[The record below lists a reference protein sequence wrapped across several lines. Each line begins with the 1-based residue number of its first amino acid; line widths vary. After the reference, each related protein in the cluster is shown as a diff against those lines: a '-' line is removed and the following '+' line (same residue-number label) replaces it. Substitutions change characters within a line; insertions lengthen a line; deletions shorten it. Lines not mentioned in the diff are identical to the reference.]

1 MNPTP
6 TTTYYDE
13 TRIPR
18 RKMNTLS
25 MTAGATNGANNNTDG
40 ATKQRRRAKK
50 TRRTKRTKREDPA
63 TKRYRLK
70 SLDLQQ
76 KIRLALEARRIASLT
91 NPQIP
96 REFHPS
102 FRGSGE
108 QVLKQIEARPPE
120 FDASTGKRVPS
131 ARSMLGKGGI
141 LPPEGLNVE
150 ERSAWHKA
158 HNALWETLSERE
170 RCEMKQQQTSNGH
183 FPRKDAPKNDRE
195 DDIAR
200 EQEAPKAAAAQ
211 EGIDSVRTS
220 NKRARSPEGSE
231 ASSDSFYYDAED
243 FISGKESATMPLSR
257 KRVRF
262 NGPEPTVA
270 TEKQLAQRRD
280 SREATAADE
289 ESFATRFDGP
299 ESGEAAQESLTSG
312 LEVLELAEESLA
324 PRVFVTPNPNVNQ
337 PFIRVVTVD
346 SEAELTQKVN
356 DGDDTPVSY
365 FDFGPEFQLSE
376 YVSLPTFALIPHPYL
391 CLRPQPYLS
400 PSSPMLS
407 LASSSIPISV
417 LVPRPYLCP
426 RSPLLHIHEIL
437 LRRPWFFQS
446 VVQITAG
453 SPEFRLS
460 LTDIGLVRL
469 VSACPILENLSIHG
483 GIHLSDRSVAA
494 VISKCKYIRHLAIC
508 GADFEPNNVYGAAL
522 HQLVGTP
529 VATNLNKIVLKNT
542 KVYDAMVK
550 RLRDERP
557 GLKIS
562 HSG

>member
-1 MNPTP
+1 
-6 TTTYYDE
+6 
-13 TRIPR
+13 
-18 RKMNTLS
+18 
-25 MTAGATNGANNNTDG
+25 MTAGANNGANNNTDG

-50 TRRTKRTKREDPA
+50 AKRTKREDPA

-91 NPQIP
+91 NLQIP
-96 REFHPS
+96 QEFHPS
-102 FRGSGE
+102 FRGSGGIPAPAEFVGLELLGWRRCHNKRWKRMTPKEHVRMQE

-120 FDASTGKRVPS
+120 FDASTGRRIPS

-170 RCEMKQQQTSNGH
+170 RCEMKRKQQASNGH
-183 FPRKDAPKNDRE
+183 YSRNNAPNNNRE
-195 DDIAR
+195 VDVAR
-200 EQEAPKAAAAQ
+200 EQETPNATATQKVV
-211 EGIDSVRTS
+211 DSVRTS

-231 ASSDSFYYDAED
+231 ASSDSYYDAEE
-243 FISGKESATMPLSR
+243 FITDKESATMPPSR

-270 TEKQLAQRRD
+270 TEEQLAQRHD
-280 SREATAADE
+280 SREAIAANE
-289 ESFATRFDGP
+289 EKPVTRPDGP
-299 ESGEAAQESLTSG
+299 ESGVAAEESLTSS

-324 PRVFVTPNPNVNQ
+324 PRFFVTPNPNVNQ
-337 PFIRVVTVD
+337 PFIRVVAVD
-346 SEAELTQKVN
+346 SEDEFTQKMN
-356 DGDDTPVSY
+356 DGDDIPVSY
-365 FDFGPEFQLSE
+365 FDFGPNFLLSD
-376 YVSLPTFALIPHPYL
+376 
-391 CLRPQPYLS
+391 
-400 PSSPMLS
+400 
-407 LASSSIPISV
+407 
-417 LVPRPYLCP
+417 
-426 RSPLLHIHEIL
+426 LHIHEIL
-437 LRRPWFFQS
+437 LRRPSFFQS

-453 SPEFRLS
+453 SPEIRLP

-494 VISKCKYIRHLAIC
+494 VISKCKYVRHLALC
-508 GADFEPNNVYGAAL
+508 GADFEPNNVYGGAL
-522 HQLVGTP
+522 HQLVGLP
-529 VATNLNKIVLKNT
+529 VATNLDKIVLKNT
-542 KVYDAMVK
+542 RVNEAMVK

-557 GLKIS
+557 ALKIS

>member
-1 MNPTP
+1 
-6 TTTYYDE
+6 
-13 TRIPR
+13 
-18 RKMNTLS
+18 MNTRS
-25 MTAGATNGANNNTDG
+25 MTASANNGANNNTNG

-50 TRRTKRTKREDPA
+50 PKRTKREDPA

-96 REFHPS
+96 GEFHPS
-102 FRGSGE
+102 FRGSGGIPAPAVF
-108 QVLKQIEARPPE
+108 QVLKQIDARPAE
-120 FDASTGKRVPS
+120 FDASTGKRIPS

-141 LPPEGLNVE
+141 PPPEGLSVD
-150 ERSAWHKA
+150 ERFAWHKA
-158 HNALWETLSERE
+158 HNALWGTLSERE

-183 FPRKDAPKNDRE
+183 FPRKDAPKNNRE

-200 EQEAPKAAAAQ
+200 EQETPNATAAQ

-243 FISGKESATMPLSR
+243 FITDKESATMPPNR

-262 NGPEPTVA
+262 NGPEPTMA
-270 TEKQLAQRRD
+270 TEAQLAQRRD
-280 SREATAADE
+280 SREATAAD
-289 ESFATRFDGP
+289 GP
-299 ESGEAAQESLTSG
+299 EFGVAAEESLTSS

-346 SEAELTQKVN
+346 SEAEFTQKMN

-376 YVSLPTFALIPHPYL
+376 YSPHP
-391 CLRPQPYLS
+391 RDPPS
-400 PSSPMLS
+400 PSL
-407 LASSSIPISV
+407 V
-417 LVPRPYLCP
+417 L
-426 RSPLLHIHEIL
+426 
-437 LRRPWFFQS
+437 QS

-453 SPEFRLS
+453 SPEIRLP

-494 VISKCKYIRHLAIC
+494 LISKCKYIRHLALC

-522 HQLVGTP
+522 HQLFGTP
-529 VATNLNKIVLKNT
+529 VATSLNKIVLKNT

>member
-1 MNPTP
+1 
-6 TTTYYDE
+6 
-13 TRIPR
+13 
-18 RKMNTLS
+18 MNTRS
-25 MTAGATNGANNNTDG
+25 MTASANNGANNNTNG
-40 ATKQRRRAKK
+40 ATKQRRRAK
-50 TRRTKRTKREDPA
+50 RPKRTKREDPA

-102 FRGSGE
+102 FRGSGGIPAPAVFVGLE
-108 QVLKQIEARPPE
+108 LMGWRRCHNERWKHMTPKEHVRLQQQVLKQIDARPAE
-120 FDASTGKRVPS
+120 FDASTGKRIPS

-141 LPPEGLNVE
+141 PPPEGLNLE

-158 HNALWETLSERE
+158 HNALWETLSEQE

-183 FPRKDAPKNDRE
+183 FPRKDAPKNNRE
-195 DDIAR
+195 EDIAR
-200 EQEAPKAAAAQ
+200 EQETPNAAAAQ

-231 ASSDSFYYDAED
+231 ASSDSFYYDAEE
-243 FISGKESATMPLSR
+243 FITDKESATMPPSR

-262 NGPEPTVA
+262 NGPEPTMA
-270 TEKQLAQRRD
+270 TEEQLAPRRD
-280 SREATAADE
+280 SREATAAD
-289 ESFATRFDGP
+289 GP
-299 ESGEAAQESLTSG
+299 ELGVAAEESLTSS

-324 PRVFVTPNPNVNQ
+324 PRVLVTPNPNVNQ
-337 PFIRVVTVD
+337 PFTRVVTVD
-346 SEAELTQKVN
+346 SEAEFTQKMN

-365 FDFGPEFQLSE
+365 FDFGPDFQL
-376 YVSLPTFALIPHPYL
+376 TD
-391 CLRPQPYLS
+391 
-400 PSSPMLS
+400 
-407 LASSSIPISV
+407 
-417 LVPRPYLCP
+417 
-426 RSPLLHIHEIL
+426 LHIHEIL
-437 LRRPWFFQS
+437 LHRPSFFQS

-453 SPEFRLS
+453 SPEIRLS

-494 VISKCKYIRHLAIC
+494 VISKCRYIRHLALC
-508 GADFEPNNVYGAAL
+508 GADFEPNNVYGGAL
-522 HQLVGTP
+522 HQLVGLP

-557 GLKIS
+557 GLKIG

>member
-76 KIRLALEARRIASLT
+76 KIRLALEARRIA
-91 NPQIP
+91 
-96 REFHPS
+96 
-102 FRGSGE
+102 
-108 QVLKQIEARPPE
+108 
-120 FDASTGKRVPS
+120 
-131 ARSMLGKGGI
+131 
-141 LPPEGLNVE
+141 
-150 ERSAWHKA
+150 SAWHKA

-365 FDFGPEFQLSE
+365 FDFGPEFQLSD
-376 YVSLPTFALIPHPYL
+376 
-391 CLRPQPYLS
+391 
-400 PSSPMLS
+400 
-407 LASSSIPISV
+407 
-417 LVPRPYLCP
+417 
-426 RSPLLHIHEIL
+426 LHIHEIL